1 MTKTVII
8 HNVPKSDKKIV
19 EDDLRADGYNVTSQE
34 EDDGEYTIIGTKEV
48 ADAKVEIGTRQASK
62 GIAPAAAPAKPVKKE
77 KANP

>member
-1 MTKTVII
+1 MTKTVVI
-8 HNVPKSDKKIV
+8 HNVPKADKKTV

-48 ADAKVEIGTRQASK
+48 ADAKAEIAARQASK
-62 GIAPAAAPAKPVKKE
+62 GIAATAAAIQPAKKK